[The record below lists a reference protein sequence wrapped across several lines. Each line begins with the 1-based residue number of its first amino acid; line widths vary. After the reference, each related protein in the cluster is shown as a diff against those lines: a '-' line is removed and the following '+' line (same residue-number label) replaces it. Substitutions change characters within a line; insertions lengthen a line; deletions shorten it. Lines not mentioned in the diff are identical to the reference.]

1 MLEALRDSLQHEE
14 LLTGASSQQR
24 ATHGLAPCGRGSSAS
39 IPGYSEAST
48 ASGPAF
54 THCSQAD
61 ALGTSPWDP
70 PDKDGGCMLPW
81 AGLVRPH
88 VAPRGEGVSQRKG
101 GGWMGEP
108 QTYTWRS

>member
-14 LLTGASSQQR
+14 LLTGASSQQH
-24 ATHGLAPCGRGSSAS
+24 ATHGLAPRGRGSSAS

-61 ALGTSPWDP
+61 ALGTFPWDP

-81 AGLVRPH
+81 AGLVRPR
-88 VAPRGEGVSQRKG
+88 VALRGRG
-101 GGWMGEP
+101 GLPAQGWGADG
-108 QTYTWRS
+108 